1 MKSRDL
7 WIVAGM
13 ILAVYLPKALPLLLL
28 KGRLSPG
35 VERWLKYVAPAV
47 LSAMVAPSILVPEGR
62 LVAPGWTQVP
72 FLVALAVTIITRRMF
87 VAVAAGMAALLAI
100 AFLGL

>member
-1 MKSRDL
+1 MNSRDL
-7 WIVAGM
+7 VIVAGM

-47 LSAMVAPSILVPEGR
+47 LSAMVAPAILVPDGR
-62 LVAPGWTQVP
+62 LAVPAWAQAP
-72 FLVALAVTIITRRMF
+72 FLVTLVVTLFSRRMFAGVAAGLVTLLAVTISIS
-87 VAVAAGMAALLAI
+87 
-100 AFLGL
+100 

>member
-1 MKSRDL
+1 MNGRDL
-7 WIVAGM
+7 AVVAGM

-47 LSAMVAPSILVPEGR
+47 LSAMVAPAILVPNGR
-62 LVAPGWTQVP
+62 LELPGWAQAP
-72 FLVALAVTIITRRMF
+72 FLVTLVVTIFSRRMF
-87 VAVAAGMAALLAI
+87 VGLAAGLTTLLAI
-100 AFLGL
+100 TLLGR